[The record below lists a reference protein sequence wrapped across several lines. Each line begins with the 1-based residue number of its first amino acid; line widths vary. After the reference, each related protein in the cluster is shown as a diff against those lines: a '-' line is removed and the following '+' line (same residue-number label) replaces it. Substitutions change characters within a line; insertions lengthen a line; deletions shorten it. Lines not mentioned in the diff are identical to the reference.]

1 MNDVD
6 RIVASIVRS
15 EVPLER
21 SAVTRAAALLK
32 PTEAPIA
39 PHRVIHDAVD
49 AVVGLGPLEELLRD
63 ESVSDIL
70 VNGADDVWVERS
82 GEILRTDVR
91 FLDDDAVVAAVR
103 RAIAPLGLRID
114 RAVPAVDA
122 RLPDGSRLHAIIP
135 PAAVDGPVLAI
146 RRFLQ
151 AVTGMDDL
159 VDRGA
164 ITEEGAALL
173 TDGVAQRRNMLVAGG
188 TGAGKTTLLNVLAS
202 TITTG
207 DRIVTIEDAAE
218 LSVVGHVVRLEAHPP
233 NVEGSGEIT
242 IRSLLKHALRL
253 RPDRIIVGEVRG
265 SEAVDM
271 IQALNTGH
279 AGSMS
284 TIHANG
290 PAAALDRLEVL
301 AAQLG
306 GSVSNR
312 TVRQQILSAVD
323 LVVHVGRKDG
333 RRVVRSID
341 AVSGSGLDG
350 LYRC

>member
-1 MNDVD
+1 MNGVD

-15 EVPLER
+15 DTPLDR
-21 SAVTRAAALLK
+21 ASVTRAAAAAK
-32 PTEAPIA
+32 PSEAPIA

-49 AVVGLGPLEELLRD
+49 AVIGLGPLEVLLRD
-63 ESVSDIL
+63 ETVSDVL
-70 VNGADDVWVERS
+70 VNGPSEVWIERGGAVE
-82 GEILRTDVR
+82 RTDVR
-91 FLDDDAVVAAVR
+91 FQNADAVVAAVR
-103 RAIAPLGLRID
+103 RAIAPLGLRLD

-135 PAAVDGPVLAI
+135 PASVDGPVVAI

-151 AVTGMDDL
+151 TVTDLGDL
-159 VDRGA
+159 VERDAVSSVGADILAEAVVDRSN
-164 ITEEGAALL
+164 
-173 TDGVAQRRNMLVAGG
+173 VLVAGG

-202 TITTG
+202 AISTG

-218 LSVVGHVVRLEAHPP
+218 LNIPGHVVRLEAHPP
-233 NVEGSGEIT
+233 NVEGTGEIT

-265 SEAVDM
+265 TEAADM

-306 GSVSNR
+306 DSVSNR

-323 LVVHVGRKDG
+323 LIIHVGRNDG
-333 RRVVRSID
+333 RRVVRS
-341 AVSGSGLDG
+341 VSRVSASGLEEV
-350 LYRC
+350 YRC